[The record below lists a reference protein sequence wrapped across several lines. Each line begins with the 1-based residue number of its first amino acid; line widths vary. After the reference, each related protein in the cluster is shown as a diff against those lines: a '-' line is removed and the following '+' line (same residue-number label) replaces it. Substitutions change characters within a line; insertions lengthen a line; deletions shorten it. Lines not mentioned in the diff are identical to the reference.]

1 MSTAHLAAMAEADL
15 EAWRASRTA
24 AGSPLPE
31 PTHDATTEVV
41 SLTVDGVRVGGVVL
55 DLLDDASGRLC
66 SVRVLQT
73 TLPHDAVGPWSA
85 VVAALEEHARLRG
98 ATVLATA
105 VAPSL
110 AAVFGAAGF
119 RATMT
124 TVGKGLT
131 PGAPTELQDD
141 LRVSVRPMDDD
152 ERTQFV
158 VDVAAQLRQGM
169 VRAGVV
175 DREGSRLAPLDER
188 LQRLAHDPP
197 PAEELLVTA
206 TVDGVPVGRAWATLV
221 ERDGALDLHGNT
233 LDLFPEH
240 RGQRLTPSFL
250 GALRRHVDE
259 LGVRDVRLRVYAHD
273 EGARRTFLDHGAGIH
288 EVHLRKDLR
297 P

>member
-1 MSTAHLAAMAEADL
+1 MSTARLAPMAEADL
-15 EAWRASRTA
+15 EAWRASRSA

-31 PTHDATTEVV
+31 PTDDAITEVV
-41 SLTVDGVRVGGVVL
+41 SLTVDGVTVGGVVL
-55 DLLDDASGRLC
+55 DLVDDASGRRC

-73 TLPHDAVGPWSA
+73 TLPHDAAGPWSA

-98 ATVLATA
+98 AATLATA
-105 VAPSL
+105 VAPQL

-124 TVGKGLT
+124 TVGKRLD
-131 PGAPTELQDD
+131 PGAPSELQDD
-141 LRVSVRPMDDD
+141 LRVSVRPMDAE
-152 ERTQFV
+152 ERARFV
-158 VDVAAQLRQGM
+158 VDVAAQLRDGM
-169 VRAGVV
+169 ARAGVV
-175 DREGSRLAPLDER
+175 DGEGSRLAPLDER

-197 PAEELLVTA
+197 PEELLVTA

-221 ERDGALDLHGNT
+221 ERDGALDFHGNT

-273 EGARRTFLDHGAGIH
+273 EGARRTFLDEGAGIH